1 MAKDKHD
8 EHRAL
13 IARID
18 EALDTEQDQAVFSE
32 VFREGCF
39 LAGIHCDRS
48 AADVFDVPE
57 PIARRWRK
65 GEIVPPGARVVLGL
79 LREELERDIVEKK
92 TSGTCIGCGV
102 IYRLH
107 SNGTIVDHDS
117 MDTHH
122 PCEGAHKAPREAR
135 KGAKSCTPP
144 CPTCQSRPCFCK
156 LTDLA
161 QASMD
166 ETARLAS
173 RRVVAPKPETIRVRA
188 SVVVNG
194 DGDWCVA
201 GMSTADD
208 QSQADFASE
217 CMDHLQPKNPGEFI
231 YRIEADLLVP
241 DIQTVKVDKVEEG

>member
-92 TSGTCIGCGV
+92 TSGTCVGCGV

-122 PCEGAHKAPREAR
+122 PCEGVHLAPREAG
-135 KGAKSCTPP
+135 KGVKRVLDGIDTKQAVTPP
-144 CPTCQSRPCFCK
+144 RPGN
-156 LTDLA
+156 
-161 QASMD
+161 ASMVD
-166 ETARLAS
+166 DFLAALD
-173 RRVVAPKPETIRVRA
+173 RAKEGLEPKGKTIRVRA

-217 CMDHLQPKNPGEFI
+217 CIDHLQPKNPGEFI